1 MLVVNIAYGFDIFI
15 NKHYFLTLILYIMK
29 TQNVTKT
36 ISKATQKARAK
47 KQSVAIKLQRQ
58 LKQAHEKE
66 IKGLNALVNYSTG
79 KGKFAQF
86 TEGKKATEA
95 FIAYV
100 NERDNVSIKLS
111 DITVKSVASNLTTR
125 ELNKKDGTK
134 KTIFST
140 FHVKLA
146 ISRIGKAT
154 RVART
159 LAKATA

>member
-1 MLVVNIAYGFDIFI
+1 
-15 NKHYFLTLILYIMK
+15 MK

-47 KQSVAIKLQRQ
+47 KQSQAIKLQRQ
-58 LKQAHEKE
+58 LKQAHERE
-66 IKGLNALVNYSTG
+66 IKGLNSLVNYCTG
-79 KGKFAQF
+79 KGKFAEF

-95 FIAYV
+95 YIAYV

-111 DITVKSVASNLTTR
+111 DITVKSVASNLKTN

-134 KTIFST
+134 KTVFST

-146 ISRIGKAT
+146 IGRMGKAI
-154 RVART
+154 RIEQR